1 MKAKA
6 VAIWISANIRSLGS
20 STEKGKIMTKTL
32 TTLGKKSRKEK
43 RRKPSR
49 TRRTNRMHTTEN
61 EYLNTVIE
69 WTENEIKRL
78 SKMLET
84 GYCEE
89 TGDIL
94 DKEDREYTNEQ
105 IAFYE
110 RQLAKWRAERE
121 QIKEMRKCRVYH
133 HQD

>member
-1 MKAKA
+1 
-6 VAIWISANIRSLGS
+6 
-20 STEKGKIMTKTL
+20 
-32 TTLGKKSRKEK
+32 
-43 RRKPSR
+43 
-49 TRRTNRMHTTEN
+49 MHTTEN